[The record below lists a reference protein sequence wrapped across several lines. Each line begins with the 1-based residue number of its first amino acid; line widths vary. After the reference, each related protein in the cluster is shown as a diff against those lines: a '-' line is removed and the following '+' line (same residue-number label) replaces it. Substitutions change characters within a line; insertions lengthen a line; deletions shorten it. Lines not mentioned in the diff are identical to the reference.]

1 MNVKIKDLKVTG
13 FNNSGIFP
21 DQSAWRISLYE
32 MIIPKITALL
42 DIILICGQ
50 NTAIL
55 YTCKNG
61 KKSQLIKKAKPWWS
75 LSLSLCIYVNMW
87 IYHFLK
93 HKIILLWLE
102 IYFLCTLYLPFICY
116 LTSQKILD
124 IEAWSK
130 SSIRVAII
138 FVFLPI
144 ILVLETR

>member
-61 KKSQLIKKAKPWWS
+61 KKSQLIKKAKP
-75 LSLSLCIYVNMW
+75 
-87 IYHFLK
+87 
-93 HKIILLWLE
+93 
-102 IYFLCTLYLPFICY
+102 
-116 LTSQKILD
+116 
-124 IEAWSK
+124 
-130 SSIRVAII
+130 
-138 FVFLPI
+138 
-144 ILVLETR
+144 